1 MKTQFYILAL
11 SFVLAGCAEPAPDSI
26 PLTKDALPPPE
37 PATSAPVAMPEGD
50 AVSSESTG
58 EGGADGFTATASG
71 LKYRITREGTG
82 RKPTASDTV
91 EVHYRGT
98 LDDGTVFDSSYDRG
112 EPISFPLTG
121 VIKGWTEGMQL
132 VGEGG
137 EIELQIPP
145 ELGYG
150 AGGTGPIPPNAQL
163 HFTVELL
170 SIK

>member
-1 MKTQFYILAL
+1 MKTPFCILTL
-11 SFVLAGCAEPAPDSI
+11 CFVIVGCAEPSSVSI
-26 PLTKDALPPPE
+26 PATKDAM
-37 PATSAPVAMPEGD
+37 PAGDESASPS
-50 AVSSESTG
+50 SSEADS
-58 EGGADGFTATASG
+58 DGFTTTASG

-82 RKPTASDTV
+82 RKPVASDEV

-112 EPISFPLTG
+112 EPISFSLGG

-150 AGGTGPIPPNAQL
+150 PDGMGPIPPNAQL